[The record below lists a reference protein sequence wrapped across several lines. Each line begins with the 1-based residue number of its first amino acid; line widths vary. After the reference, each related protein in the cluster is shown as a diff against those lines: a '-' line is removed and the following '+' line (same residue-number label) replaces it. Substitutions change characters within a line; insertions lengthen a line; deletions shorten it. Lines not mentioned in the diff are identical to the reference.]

1 MGKGVFFSF
10 SSHFECMKFLSR
22 RKDGK
27 MTNVVALGIKMLIG
41 LFSFSFFSYRAG
53 KCIVCSFVISHSFSD
68 GAVICEKK
76 TVFPR
81 NEFIFLV
88 REIEVRKSTLIS

>member
-1 MGKGVFFSF
+1 MGKSVFFF

-27 MTNVVALGIKMLIG
+27 MTNVVARGIKMLIG
-41 LFSFSFFSYRAG
+41 LFSFSFSSTFFSRIGAG

-76 TVFPR
+76 NRFPT
-81 NEFIFLV
+81 
-88 REIEVRKSTLIS
+88 K